1 MPGEPDEGFTKKAEE
16 QGVKILGVVPADDAI
31 YKSDLAGK
39 PVVDLPDESKAVKAF
54 NDLMKQIIPTTKA
67 N

>member
-1 MPGEPDEGFTKKAEE
+1 LFTKKAEE
-16 QGVKILGVVPADDAI
+16 QGVTILGVVPSDDTI

-54 NDLMKQIIPTTKA
+54 NEVMKHIIPTTKA